1 MHSELQALEANHTWS
16 LVSLPPSHRPIG
28 CKWIFRIKY
37 NSDGTVDRFKARL
50 VAKGFNQ
57 REGIDFTDTFAPVAK
72 LITVRCLLSIAAAH
86 HWPLHQMDVHNA
98 FLHGD
103 LQEEVYMLPP
113 PGSRQQGEMLY
124 VDFTSPYT
132 D

>member
-1 MHSELQALEANHTWS
+1 YVSYSGLSPAYRNFVCNISRLVEPSSYAQACQDPKWVAAMHSELQALEANHTWS
-16 LVSLPPSHRPIG
+16 LVSLPPNHRPIG

-72 LITVRCLLSIAAAH
+72 LIT
-86 HWPLHQMDVHNA
+86 
-98 FLHGD
+98 
-103 LQEEVYMLPP
+103 
-113 PGSRQQGEMLY
+113 
-124 VDFTSPYT
+124 
-132 D
+132 

>member
-1 MHSELQALEANHTWS
+1 MQSELQAFDANHTWS
-16 LVSLPPSHRPIG
+16 LVPLPPGHRPIG

-37 NSDGTVDRFKARL
+37 HSDGTVEHYKARL

-57 REGIDFTDTFAPVAK
+57 REGIDFHDTFAPIAK
-72 LITVRCLLSIAAAH
+72 LIIVRCLLSIAVVR
-86 HWPLHQMDVHNA
+86 HWSLHQMDVQNA

-113 PGSRQQGEMLY
+113 PGSRQQGEQ
-124 VDFTSPYT
+124 VVC
-132 D
+132 